1 MKFIEVNM
9 NTEIQ
14 DPMIDTSPE
23 QSTSA
28 KSPFSPTLKGALIGA
43 VAGSVLP
50 VFGTFSGAIIGGVAG
65 KVYEKK
71 YQNKCHAK

>member
-1 MKFIEVNM
+1 M

-14 DPMIDTSPE
+14 DPMVDTRPE
-23 QSTSA
+23 PVTATKSA
-28 KSPFSPTLKGALIGA
+28 FSPTLKGVLIGA